1 MATATN
7 VVGSSSCS
15 FTVTVV
21 DNQNP
26 TIIAPANVQA
36 NNTAGLCTGTVTLG
50 TPVTSDNCGVASVTN
65 DAPTT
70 GIFPVGST
78 TVTWTVTDIH
88 GNKATATQTVVI
100 VDNEKP
106 TISVTNVNVNN
117 DAGKCGASVVI
128 AQPET
133 DDNCGVA
140 TISGV
145 RSDNQLLTADYPV
158 GTTTITWTVRD
169 VNGNHT
175 TTTQTIV
182 VADNEKPT
190 ISVTNVNVNNDA
202 GKCGASVM
210 IAQPS
215 TADNCDIA
223 SVVGVRS
230 DNASLSAEY
239 PVGTTTITWTV
250 TDIHGNSN
258 TTTQTVVV
266 NDAELPVVKTNNI
279 VVQLGANGQAS
290 ITTSQINNGSTDNC
304 TIASIVLDKMNFNCS
319 NVGENTVLLT
329 VTDIHGNIASANA
342 TVTVQD
348 NILPTVVTQPVTV
361 TLVNGA
367 ASVTAAQINNGSFD
381 NCGIATMT
389 VSPANFNCNNIGS
402 NTVILTVTDVNGNTN
417 TASATVTV
425 VGQLPSCS
433 ITSVPTSNVFTGGN
447 PNNIYLGYGAQSTV
461 LNVAA
466 TGGSSYTYQWSGT
479 ATQMLSSTTAAAP
492 VFTPTAP
499 GNYTFTVTVT
509 NNFGCTSTCTIT
521 ICVKDIRVP
530 GTGLKGSP
538 AKVYI
543 CHVPPGNPNNPQ
555 TLEISVNAV
564 ATHIGKHD
572 GDRLGTCAMTP
583 CAEPAPT
590 TVSNA
595 LLSKVVVEAEQK
607 PSSEE
612 ELKVTVMPN
621 PTKTY
626 FTLKIESKYDAP
638 VNLKVMDALGR
649 IIDIKAKLG
658 SKATVEIGHNYNTG
672 SYFAEF
678 IQGNRRKV
686 VQLLKVR

>member
-1 MATATN
+1 M
-7 VVGSSSCS
+7 
-15 FTVTVV
+15 
-21 DNQNP
+21 
-26 TIIAPANVQA
+26 
-36 NNTAGLCTGTVTLG
+36 
-50 TPVTSDNCGVASVTN
+50 
-65 DAPTT
+65 
-70 GIFPVGST
+70 
-78 TVTWTVTDIH
+78 
-88 GNKATATQTVVI
+88 
-100 VDNEKP
+100 
-106 TISVTNVNVNN
+106 
-117 DAGKCGASVVI
+117 
-128 AQPET
+128 
-133 DDNCGVA
+133 
-140 TISGV
+140 
-145 RSDNQLLTADYPV
+145 
-158 GTTTITWTVRD
+158 
-169 VNGNHT
+169 NGNHASA
-175 TTTQTIV
+175 TQTIV

-190 ISVTNVNVNNDA
+190 ISVTNINVNNDA
-202 GKCGASVM
+202 GKCGASVT
-210 IAQPS
+210 IAQPE
-215 TADNCDIA
+215 TADNCGVA
-223 SVVGVRS
+223 TVAGVRS
-230 DNASLSAEY
+230 DNALLSADY

-250 TDIHGNSN
+250 TDIHGNTN

-266 NDAELPVVKTNNI
+266 NDTELPVVKTNNI

-304 TIASIVLDKMNFNCS
+304 GIATVVLDQLNFNCS

-329 VTDIHGNIASANA
+329 VTDIHGNSASASA

-348 NILPTVVTQPVTV
+348 NILPTVITQSVTV

-417 TASATVTV
+417 TRSAIVTV

-433 ITSVPTSNVFTGGN
+433 IKSVPTSNVFTGGN

-461 LNVAA
+461 LNVTA

-479 ATQMLSSTTAAAP
+479 ATQMLSSATAAAP
-492 VFTPTAP
+492 VFTPTTP

-509 NNFGCTSTCTIT
+509 NNFGCTSTCSIT

-564 ATHIGKHD
+564 GTHIGQHS

-583 CAEPAPT
+583 CAEPAPI
-590 TVSNA
+590 TVANA
-595 LLSKVVVEAEQK
+595 LTSKAVVEGESKAGTD
-607 PSSEE
+607 E

-621 PTKTY
+621 PSATH
-626 FTLKIESKYDAP
+626 FTLKLESKYDAP
-638 VNLKVMDALGR
+638 VNMRVVDVLGR
-649 IIDIKAKLG
+649 VVDNRVKLG
-658 SKATVEIGHNYNTG
+658 SNATVQVGHNYQSGT
-672 SYFAEF
+672 YFAEF

-686 VQLLKVR
+686 VQLLKVKR